1 MAAFIA
7 IVLGAACV
15 FFGYALA
22 QFGREI
28 KLLRSQRNRG
38 VPLVV
43 PFRGMPE
50 SRESAGS
57 AAITKVTVLPMNAT
71 VRRDVA

>member
-1 MAAFIA
+1 MAAFFT

-15 FFGYALA
+15 FYGYVLA

-28 KLLRSQRNRG
+28 RILRSQRNRG

-50 SRESAGS
+50 SNRYSDAVTK
-57 AAITKVTVLPMNAT
+57 TKVTVLPVNGL
-71 VRRDVA
+71 VNRDVA

>member
-15 FFGYALA
+15 FCGYALA
-22 QFGREI
+22 RFGREI
-28 KLLRSQRNRG
+28 GLLRSQPARG
-38 VPLVV
+38 VLLVV

-50 SRESAGS
+50 SRESTSSGR
-57 AAITKVTVLPMNAT
+57 KNNVTVLPVSGAAN
-71 VRRDVA
+71 RDVA